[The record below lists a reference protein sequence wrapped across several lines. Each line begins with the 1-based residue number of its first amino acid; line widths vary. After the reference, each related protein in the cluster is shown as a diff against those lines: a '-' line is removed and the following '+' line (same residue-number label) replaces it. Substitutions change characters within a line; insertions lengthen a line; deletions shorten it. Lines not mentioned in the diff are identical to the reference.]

1 MPERFFIL
9 DGHSHCYQAY
19 YAITA
24 KLTTPD
30 GKPANAV
37 YGFTRMLQ
45 KLLREHH
52 PEYVV
57 VVFDTKYATH
67 RHNSYAEY
75 KANRKPTPDELQ
87 AQIPLIY
94 KVVRAFNIPIY
105 AARGYEADDIISA
118 LVKKLSE
125 KNLEIIIATSDKD
138 MEQLLSPQVKIFN
151 AKKGVMINQEAL
163 FREKGIRPEQ
173 VVDVLALS
181 GDSSDNVPGVPG
193 IGNKTALELIQ
204 KWGSLESVLSS
215 IDQISGKK
223 RQENLRMFSDQARL
237 SRKLLNLYSDIPI
250 QIDMNACKLDTT
262 ENAKL
267 KKLFREF
274 GFNTLLAD
282 MVATAKTEE
291 IRYPLINT
299 GEKFHEF
306 FGQLKNQKVFAVDLE
321 TTNAKPL
328 QAQIVGISF
337 SWHEKEAYYL
347 PLMTPNGIEHLDS
360 NVVLPKIRTVL
371 EDENIKKIGQNIKYD
386 LLVLRNNNIHLQ
398 GIVFDSMIA
407 SYLLNP
413 VKRNHNLDDIAFEY
427 LSYKTITTS
436 ELIGSGKEQIA
447 MDRVAVDKVCQ
458 YACQDADVAFRL
470 ATIMEPLL
478 KKEGLWHLFQNIEIP
493 LIYVLAEMEWNG
505 ISLETHVLK
514 EMSCSL
520 TTKLQQLEKEIYA
533 SAGHE
538 FNIDSPRQLSEI
550 LFEKLELPR
559 LRKTKTGSSTDAT
572 VLTTLAW
579 RHALPKLALE
589 YRQLTKLKNTYV
601 DALPDMINPGTGRVH
616 TSFNQTVTATGRLSS
631 SEPNLQNIPIR
642 TDIGRE
648 IRRAFVPS
656 EKDTLFLSAD
666 YSQIELRILAHFSED
681 AALITAF
688 RQDKDIHSVVASA
701 IYNVPIEGVTP
712 EMRRNAKAVNF
723 GIIYGLS
730 EFGLSR
736 DTGLT
741 LEESREFINA
751 YFSLYHGVKKYRDR
765 VIEEAKAC
773 GYVQTLF
780 NRKRSIPDI
789 RSEDKKRRNL
799 AERIAV
805 NTIIQGTAADLI
817 KVAMNNIHAKLK
829 KGEYGAKLILQIHD
843 ELLFEVKE
851 NKLASTR
858 SMIQEEMSHAVTLN
872 VPVKINIKTGKNWME
887 TE

>member
-75 KANRKPTPDELQ
+75 KANRKPTPAELQ

-94 KVVRAFNIPIY
+94 KVVRAYNIPIY

-125 KNLEIIIATSDKD
+125 KNVEIIIATSDKD

-151 AKKGVMINQEAL
+151 AKKGVMIDQETL

-173 VVDVLALS
+173 VVDVLSLS

-223 RQENLRMFSDQARL
+223 RQENLRVFSDQARL
-237 SRKLLNLYSDIPI
+237 SQKLIKLYSEIPI
-250 QIDMNACKLDTT
+250 PIDMNACKLDTT
-262 ENAKL
+262 ENTKL

-291 IRYPLINT
+291 TQYHLINT

-306 FGQLKNQKVFAVDLE
+306 FEQLKNQKVFSIDLE
-321 TTNAKPL
+321 TTNVKPL
-328 QAQIVGISF
+328 KAQIVGISF
-337 SWHEKEAYYL
+337 SWQAKEAYYL
-347 PLMTPNGIEHLDS
+347 PLMTPNGIEHLDA
-360 NVVLPKIRTVL
+360 NTVLPKIRTVL

-398 GIVFDSMIA
+398 GIAFDSMIA

-436 ELIGSGKEQIA
+436 ELIGSGKEQIT

-458 YACQDADVAFRL
+458 YACQDADVAYRL
-470 ATIMEPLL
+470 ANITEPLL

-505 ISLETHVLK
+505 ITLETHVLK
-514 EMSCSL
+514 EMSCRL

-559 LRKTKTGSSTDAT
+559 LRKTKTGSSTDAN
-572 VLTTLAW
+572 VLSTLAW
-579 RHALPKLALE
+579 RHALPKLVLE

-601 DALPDMINPGTGRVH
+601 DALPDMINQSTGRVH

-688 RQDKDIHSVVASA
+688 QQDKDIHSVVASA
-701 IYNVPIEGVTP
+701 IYNVPIEGVTS

-751 YFSLYHGVKKYRDR
+751 YFSLYHGVKKYRDT

-829 KGEYGAKLILQIHD
+829 KGEYGAKMILQIHD

>member
-94 KVVRAFNIPIY
+94 KVVRAYNIPIY

-125 KNLEIIIATSDKD
+125 KNVEIIIATSDKD

-151 AKKGVMINQEAL
+151 AKKGVMIDQETL
-163 FREKGIRPEQ
+163 YREKGIRPEQ
-173 VVDVLALS
+173 VVEVLALS
-181 GDSSDNVPGVPG
+181 GDASDNVPGVPG

-223 RQENLRMFSDQARL
+223 RQENLRLFSDQARL
-237 SRKLLNLYSDIPI
+237 SRKLLKLYSEIPI
-250 QIDMNACKLDTT
+250 PIDMNACKLDTT
-262 ENAKL
+262 ENTKL

-291 IRYPLINT
+291 TRYHLINT
-299 GEKFHEF
+299 GEKFNEF
-306 FGQLKNQKVFAVDLE
+306 LGQLKNQKVFAIDLE
-321 TTNAKPL
+321 TTNIKPL

-337 SWHEKEAYYL
+337 SWQAKEAYYL
-347 PLMTPNGIEHLDS
+347 PLMTPNGIEHLDA
-360 NVVLPKIRTVL
+360 NVVLPKIQTVL
-371 EDENIKKIGQNIKYD
+371 EDDNIKKIGQNIKYD
-386 LLVLRNNNIHLQ
+386 LLVLRNNNILLR
-398 GIVFDSMIA
+398 GIAFDSMIA

-436 ELIGSGKEQIA
+436 ELIGSGKEQIT

-470 ATIMEPLL
+470 ATIMEPRL
-478 KKEGLWHLFQNIEIP
+478 KEEGLWHLFQNIEIP

-514 EMSCSL
+514 EMSSNL
-520 TTKLQQLEKEIYA
+520 ATKLEQLEKEIYA

-559 LRKTKTGSSTDAT
+559 LRKTKTGSSTDAN
-572 VLTTLAW
+572 VLSTLAW

-601 DALPDMINPGTGRVH
+601 DALPDMINQSTGKVH

-642 TDIGRE
+642 TDIGRK

-656 EKDTLFLSAD
+656 EKDTIFLSAD

-688 RQDKDIHSVVASA
+688 QQDKDIHSVVASA
-701 IYNVPIEGVTP
+701 IYNIPIEGVTS

-751 YFSLYHGVKKYRDR
+751 YFSLYHGVKKYRDT
-765 VIEEAKAC
+765 VIEEVKAC

-829 KGEYGAKLILQIHD
+829 KGEYGAKMILQIHD

-858 SMIQEEMSHAVTLN
+858 SMIQEEMSHAVALN
-872 VPVKINIKTGKNWME
+872 VPVKINIKTGKNWLE

>member
-75 KANRKPTPDELQ
+75 KANRKPTPAELQ

-94 KVVRAFNIPIY
+94 KVVRAYNIPIY
-105 AARGYEADDIISA
+105 AAKGYEADDVISA

-125 KNLEIIIATSDKD
+125 KNVEIIIATSDKD

-151 AKKGVMINQEAL
+151 AKKGVMIDQETL

-173 VVDVLALS
+173 VVDVLSLS

-223 RQENLRMFSDQARL
+223 RQENLRLFSDQARF
-237 SRKLLNLYSDIPI
+237 SQKLLKLYSEIPI
-250 QIDMNACKLDTT
+250 PIDMNACKLDTT
-262 ENAKL
+262 ENTKL

-291 IRYPLINT
+291 TQYHLINT

-306 FGQLKNQKVFAVDLE
+306 FEQLKNQKVFSIDLE

-328 QAQIVGISF
+328 KAQIVGISF
-337 SWHEKEAYYL
+337 SWQAKEAYYL
-347 PLMTPNGIEHLDS
+347 PLMTPNGIEHLDA
-360 NVVLPKIRTVL
+360 NTVLPKIRTVL

-427 LSYKTITTS
+427 LSYKTIAIS
-436 ELIGSGKEQIA
+436 ELIGSGKEQIT

-458 YACQDADVAFRL
+458 YACQDADVAYRL

-514 EMSCSL
+514 EMSCWL
-520 TTKLQQLEKEIYA
+520 TTKLQQLEKEIYT

-559 LRKTKTGSSTDAT
+559 LRKTKTGSSTDAN
-572 VLTTLAW
+572 VLSTLAW
-579 RHALPKLALE
+579 RHALPKLVLE

-656 EKDTLFLSAD
+656 EKDTIFLSAD

-688 RQDKDIHSVVASA
+688 QQDKDIHSVVASA
-701 IYNVPIEGVTP
+701 IYNVPIESVTS

-751 YFSLYHGVKKYRDR
+751 YFNLYHGVKKYRDR
-765 VIEEAKAC
+765 VIEEAKSC

-780 NRKRSIPDI
+780 NRKRSVSDI

-829 KGEYGAKLILQIHD
+829 KGEYGAKMILQIHD
-843 ELLFEVKE
+843 ELLFEVKG

>member
-1 MPERFFIL
+1 MSERFLIL

-94 KVVRAFNIPIY
+94 KVVRAYNIPIY
-105 AARGYEADDIISA
+105 AARGYEADDVISA

-125 KNLEIIIATSDKD
+125 KNVEIIIATSDKD
-138 MEQLLSPQVKIFN
+138 MEQLLGPQVKIFN
-151 AKKGVMINQEAL
+151 AKKGVMIDQETL
-163 FREKGIRPEQ
+163 FREKGIRSEQ
-173 VVDVLALS
+173 VVDVLSLS
-181 GDSSDNVPGVPG
+181 GDASDNVPGVPG

-223 RQENLRMFSDQARL
+223 RQENLRLFSDQARL
-237 SRKLLNLYSDIPI
+237 SQKLVKLYSEIPI
-250 QIDMNACKLDTT
+250 PIDMNACKLNTT
-262 ENAKL
+262 ENTKL

-282 MVATAKTEE
+282 MVATAKTEVT
-291 IRYPLINT
+291 RYQLINT
-299 GEKFHEF
+299 VEKFNEF
-306 FGQLKNQKVFAVDLE
+306 LEQLKNQKVFSIDLE
-321 TTNAKPL
+321 TTNTKPL
-328 QAQIVGISF
+328 RAQIVGISF
-337 SWHEKEAYYL
+337 SWQAKEAYYL
-347 PLMTPNGIEHLDS
+347 PLMTPNGIEHLDA
-360 NVVLPKIRTVL
+360 NTVLPKIRTVL

-386 LLVLRNNNIHLQ
+386 LLVLRNNNILLQ

-436 ELIGSGKEQIA
+436 ELIGSGKEQVT
-447 MDRVAVDKVCQ
+447 MDKVDVDKVCQ
-458 YACQDADVAFRL
+458 YACQDADIAFRL

-505 ISLETHVLK
+505 ITLDTHVLK
-514 EMSCSL
+514 EMSCWL
-520 TTKLQQLEKEIYA
+520 TTKLQQLEKEIYT

-538 FNIDSPRQLSEI
+538 FNIDSPKQLSEI
-550 LFEKLELPR
+550 LFGKLELPR
-559 LRKTKTGSSTDAT
+559 LRKTKTGSSTDAN

-579 RHALPKLALE
+579 RHALPKLVLE

-601 DALPDMINPGTGRVH
+601 DALPDMINQNTGRVH

-642 TDIGRE
+642 TEAGRQ
-648 IRRAFVPS
+648 IRRAFILS
-656 EKDTLFLSAD
+656 QKDSVFLSAD
-666 YSQIELRILAHFSED
+666 YSQIELRILAHFSGD
-681 AALITAF
+681 AALITALQ
-688 RQDKDIHSVVASA
+688 QDKDIHTVVASA
-701 IYNVPIEGVTP
+701 IYNVPIEGVTS

-741 LEESREFINA
+741 LEDSREFINA
-751 YFSLYHGVKKYRDR
+751 YFGLYHGVKKYRDK

-789 RSEDKKRRNL
+789 RSEDRKRRNL
-799 AERIAV
+799 AERIAI

-829 KGEYGAKLILQIHD
+829 KGEYGAKMILQIHD

-887 TE
+887 AE

>member
-75 KANRKPTPDELQ
+75 KANRKPTPAELQ
-87 AQIPLIY
+87 VQIPLIY
-94 KVVRAFNIPIY
+94 KVVRAYNIPIY

-125 KNLEIIIATSDKD
+125 KNVEIIIATSDKD

-151 AKKGVMINQEAL
+151 AKKGVMIDQETL

-223 RQENLRMFSDQARL
+223 RQENLRVFSDQARL
-237 SRKLLNLYSDIPI
+237 SQKLLKLYSEIPI
-250 QIDMNACKLDTT
+250 PIDMNACKLDTT
-262 ENAKL
+262 ENTKL

-291 IRYPLINT
+291 TQYHLINT

-306 FGQLKNQKVFAVDLE
+306 LEQLKNQKVFSIDLE
-321 TTNAKPL
+321 TTNVKPL
-328 QAQIVGISF
+328 KAQIVGISF
-337 SWHEKEAYYL
+337 SWQAKEAYYL
-347 PLMTPNGIEHLDS
+347 PLMTPNGIEHLDA
-360 NVVLPKIRTVL
+360 NTVLPKIRAVL

-386 LLVLRNNNIHLQ
+386 LLALRNNNILLQ

-436 ELIGSGKEQIA
+436 ELIGSGKEQIT

-458 YACQDADVAFRL
+458 YACQDADVAYRL
-470 ATIMEPLL
+470 ANIIEPLL

-514 EMSCSL
+514 EMSCWL
-520 TTKLQQLEKEIYA
+520 TTKLQQLEKEIYT

-559 LRKTKTGSSTDAT
+559 LRKTKTGSSTDAN
-572 VLTTLAW
+572 VLSTLAW
-579 RHALPKLALE
+579 RHALPKLVLE

-601 DALPDMINPGTGRVH
+601 DALPDMMNQGTGRVH

-688 RQDKDIHSVVASA
+688 QQDKDIHSVVASA

-751 YFSLYHGVKKYRDR
+751 YFSLYHGVKKYRDT
-765 VIEEAKAC
+765 VIEEAKSC

-789 RSEDKKRRNL
+789 SSEDKKRRNL

-829 KGEYGAKLILQIHD
+829 KGEYGAKMILQIHD